1 MPTNPNIILSGNQM
15 APPQLPDVNAM
26 MQTRTAGL
34 ENIYNIEQQRAEQAQ
49 TAQKEQE
56 AALVEALTPAYA
68 IAFKGG
74 GTKEALTAAF
84 GVLSPEFQAA
94 IKPQFD
100 KIMALPSDNLRMS
113 ALETSLV
120 GSEPGRA
127 IYASIPTE
135 NQRINAEIQRGQL
148 EVSKAELAQRRA
160 EAAAKAQRGNKM
172 EYDYRDEVD
181 AAGTPTGR
189 VIAFPKY
196 TYGEELPSGRV
207 VGAGAVGAAPIGTEV
222 PPRVTAP
229 GAAPG
234 AAPGVRVAPA
244 KTAKEEDF
252 TEREGKS
259 LNFALRMIDSDN
271 IANELEQEG
280 TLTTDTISNFFLGAV
295 RALPTVAGGNLAEQL
310 ESAFNAASPSM
321 SPEEQRLARAQLDFV
336 TAVLRSESGAEIKT
350 SEFPSEY
357 RKYFAVAGDE
367 GNPKLLADKKR
378 ARQNAIKGM
387 KAQAGKR
394 GTKEI
399 DRIVG
404 ETGVTAT
411 PPAPGVTLDGFEYQ
425 GVED

>member
-1 MPTNPNIILSGNQM
+1 MAAYNLLPPEIQSGVKGQIDR
-15 APPQLPDVNAM
+15 LLAM
-26 MQTRTAGL
+26 
-34 ENIYNIEQQRAEQAQ
+34 
-49 TAQKEQE
+49 
-56 AALVEALTPAYA
+56 
-68 IAFKGG
+68 
-74 GTKEALTAAF
+74 
-84 GVLSPEFQAA
+84 
-94 IKPQFD
+94 
-100 KIMALPSDNLRMS
+100 PSDDLRLS
-113 ALETSLV
+113 ALEASMA
-120 GSEPGRA
+120 GSEMGRTLLDRVLTP
-127 IYASIPTE
+127 YQE
-135 NQRINAEIQRGQL
+135 GMLGVQRGQL
-148 EVSKAELAQRRA
+148 EQSKQRLAFDIA
-160 EAAAKAQRGNKM
+160 EARRGNKM

-222 PPRVTAP
+222 PPGVTAP

-234 AAPGVRVAPA
+234 AAPEAAPGVRVAPA
-244 KTAKEEDF
+244 KTVKEEDL
-252 TEREGKS
+252 TEQEGKA

-280 TLTTDTISNFFLGAV
+280 TLTTDAVSNFFVGVA
-295 RALPTVAGGNLAEQL
+295 RAFPTVAGGNLAEQL
-310 ESAFNAASPSM
+310 ENAFNVVARSM
-321 SPEEQRLARAQLDFV
+321 TPEEQRLARAQLDFV

-350 SEFPSEY
+350 SEFPAEY
-357 RKYFAVAGDE
+357 RKYFAMAGDE
-367 GNPKLLADKKR
+367 GNSKLLADKKR

-387 KAQAGKR
+387 KAKAGKR
-394 GTKEI
+394 GAKEI